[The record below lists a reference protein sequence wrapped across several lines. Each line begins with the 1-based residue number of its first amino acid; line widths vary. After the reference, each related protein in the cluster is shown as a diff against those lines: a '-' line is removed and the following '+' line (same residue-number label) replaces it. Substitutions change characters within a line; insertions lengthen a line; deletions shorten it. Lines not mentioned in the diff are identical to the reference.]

1 MATINDVARLAG
13 VGTTTVSKV
22 LAGRPGVS
30 GLTRARVMKAV
41 NDLDFHPSAAGRM
54 LRTGV
59 TRVLGV
65 LTPPPAAHPFSHT
78 FFALLLEGIGEAAA
92 RHGYDVLWLTADT
105 LHETGNSHASV
116 FKSRRVDGLIQMHLD
131 VRDPGVELL
140 RNSGYRFVLIGHPED
155 TQLPHV
161 DPANRDAGKAVAR
174 AFLER
179 NFTPVGFLGVA
190 GSPASLDRL
199 AGLQWALAEAGQAI
213 HPSHSVLMHRAEGVD
228 LESFGRQAGREWLRA
243 GCLPR
248 AVMTSTDR
256 IAYGLM
262 SACREARVRV
272 PTQLAVV
279 GVDDEPASRYLDP
292 PLASVQLPIEQLGF
306 EAAELLLQLLA
317 GETPDPAVR
326 ILPTRL
332 IERASLG

>member
-30 GLTRARVMKAV
+30 DLTRARVMRAV
-41 NDLDFHPSAAGRM
+41 SDLDFHPSAAGRM

-65 LTPPPAAHPFSHT
+65 MTPPPAAHPFSHT

-105 LHETGNSHASV
+105 DNSHAAV
-116 FKSRRVDGLIQMHLD
+116 LKSRRVDGLIQMHLD

-140 RNSGYRFVLIGHPED
+140 RTSGYRFVLIGHPED

-179 NFTPVGFLGVA
+179 NYTSVGFLGVA

-228 LESFGRQAGREWLRA
+228 LESFGRHATREWLNK

-256 IAYGLM
+256 IAYGLL
-262 SACREARVRV
+262 SACREAGVHV

-279 GVDDEPASRYLDP
+279 GVDDEPTSRYLDP

-306 EAAELLLQLLA
+306 EAAELLLRLLA
-317 GETPDPAVR
+317 GESPDPPVR